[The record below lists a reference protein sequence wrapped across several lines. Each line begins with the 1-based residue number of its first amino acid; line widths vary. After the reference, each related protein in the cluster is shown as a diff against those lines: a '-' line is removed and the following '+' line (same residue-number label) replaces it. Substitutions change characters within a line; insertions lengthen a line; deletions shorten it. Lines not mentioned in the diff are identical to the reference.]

1 MNVLS
6 IIMIISAAIW
16 FGQLSTNDSCDVEIA
31 FEFIYIYVLLIF
43 KPSVTI
49 CFLRTEC
56 ICVFPVILIRT
67 NSDYVCIQH

>member
-31 FEFIYIYVLLIF
+31 FEFIYIYMF
-43 KPSVTI
+43 
-49 CFLRTEC
+49 
-56 ICVFPVILIRT
+56 
-67 NSDYVCIQH
+67 Y